1 MMFVQVSLEK
11 YCVLLLVLIAGF
23 KVGLAGLNLGYPE
36 NALVKPRNPAKLGSL
51 IFSNVWI

>member
-1 MMFVQVSLEK
+1 MFVQVSLEK

>member
-1 MMFVQVSLEK
+1 MFVQVSLEK

-23 KVGLAGLNLGYPE
+23 KVGLAGLNLGYRE

-51 IFSNVWI
+51 IFSNV